1 MKVLGYL
8 AKDQAMALTLS
19 GLNGMK
25 DQAMALTL
33 TLVKTTEPQTW
44 KNGVKSTVVTQAPT
58 MAPMATM
65 ATMAT
70 TEPLTT
76 IPTTEPLTSL
86 NKVVTVPTMASK
98 ATMANMAP
106 TMAPTMATMANMATP
121 IKKLLLQ
128 LTPHGT
134 HALTKKMSKIAWN
147 QC

>member
-65 ATMAT
+65 AT
-70 TEPLTT
+70 
-76 IPTTEPLTSL
+76 
-86 NKVVTVPTMASK
+86 TVPIST
-98 ATMANMAP
+98 
-106 TMAPTMATMANMATP
+106 
-121 IKKLLLQ
+121 LLNLN

-134 HALTKKMSKIAWN
+134 HALTRAMEKISRSAW
-147 QC
+147 